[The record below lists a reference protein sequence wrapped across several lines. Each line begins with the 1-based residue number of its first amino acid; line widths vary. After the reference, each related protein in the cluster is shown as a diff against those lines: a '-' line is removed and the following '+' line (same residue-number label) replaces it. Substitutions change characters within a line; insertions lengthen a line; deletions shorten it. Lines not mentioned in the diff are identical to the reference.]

1 VKRLII
7 EKIKYSYLYNFVQ
20 SIMPRLSRGKLLRI
34 SSEDRQQGETNG
46 DFTVNL
52 GNSSFIQNVI
62 GIVLKSV
69 SVKHTFGNVFS
80 GNNSFVFNYNGAALT
95 ATVPTGWYSATQY
108 AAELQIQIN
117 ALPAVL
123 NNITV
128 TLVDMPATTSLNKY
142 FTWQA
147 SGGDSIGLFSKDD
160 PTNPN
165 PAADLTGIRLT
176 TPLAVSQ
183 TAQSLPDFGGLS
195 ELYIC
200 SGALASNNAAAS
212 SNNGENIPLVC
223 EVPVEVGFGQQIF
236 YRSNDSDLDSIIF
249 PSLRSFTRID
259 IQLCTR
265 SGVVLDPQQNPVT
278 LVFKLIHSTPF
289 ASD

>member
-1 VKRLII
+1 
-7 EKIKYSYLYNFVQ
+7 
-20 SIMPRLSRGKLLRI
+20 MPRLSRGKLLRI

-52 GNSSFIQNVI
+52 GNSSFVQNVI
-62 GIVLKSV
+62 GVVLKSV
-69 SVKHTFGNVFS
+69 SVKHVFPNVFA
-80 GNNSFVFNYNGAALT
+80 GNNSFVFNYNGIPLT
-95 ATVPTGWYSATQY
+95 AIVPTGWYSATQY

-117 ALPAVL
+117 ALPAVTNL
-123 NNITV
+123 ITV
-128 TLVDMPATTSLNKY
+128 TLVDTPATTSLNKY
-142 FTWQA
+142 FVFTG
-147 SGGDSIGLFSKDD
+147 SGGDTPATTSLNKYFVFTGSGGDTIGLFSKDD

-223 EVPVEVGFGQQIF
+223 EVPIEVGFGQQIF

-259 IQLCTR
+259 IQ
-265 SGVVLDPQQNPVT
+265 
-278 LVFKLIHSTPF
+278 
-289 ASD
+289 

>member
-1 VKRLII
+1 
-7 EKIKYSYLYNFVQ
+7 
-20 SIMPRLSRGKLLRI
+20 MPRLSRGKLLRI
-34 SSEDRQQGETNG
+34 SSEDKQNQESNG
-46 DFTVNL
+46 DFHVSL

-69 SVKHTFGNVFS
+69 SVKHVFPNVFA
-80 GNNSFVFNYNGAALT
+80 GNNSFVFNYNGIPLT
-95 ATVPTGWYSATQY
+95 AIVPTGWYSATQY

-117 ALPAVL
+117 ALPAVTNL
-123 NNITV
+123 ITV
-128 TLVDMPATTSLNKY
+128 TLVDTPATTSLNKY
-142 FTWQA
+142 FVFTG
-147 SGGDSIGLFSKDD
+147 SGGDTIGLFSKDD

-223 EVPVEVGFGQQIF
+223 EVPVDVSFGEQIF
-236 YRSNDSDLDSIIF
+236 YRSNDSDLDSIIYA
-249 PSLRSFTRID
+249 SLRSFTRID

-265 SGVVLDPQQNPVT
+265 AGVVLDPQQNPVT

>member
-1 VKRLII
+1 
-7 EKIKYSYLYNFVQ
+7 
-20 SIMPRLSRGKLLRI
+20 MPRLSRGKLLRI
-34 SSEDRQQGETNG
+34 SSEDRSVGETNG
-46 DFTVNL
+46 DFHVSL
-52 GNSSFIQNVI
+52 GNSSFVQNVI

-69 SVKHTFGNVFS
+69 SVKHVFPNVFS
-80 GNNSFVFNYNGAALT
+80 GNNSFVFLYNGAPQT
-95 ATVPTGWYSATQY
+95 AIVPTGWYSAAQY

-128 TLVDMPATTSLNKY
+128 ALVDTPATTSLNKY

-147 SGGDSIGLFSKDD
+147 SGGDIIALFSKDD
-160 PTNPN
+160 PVNQN
-165 PAADLTGIRLT
+165 PAGDLVGITVSTAPNAFQVAD
-176 TPLAVSQ
+176 
-183 TAQSLPDFGGLS
+183 SLPDFGGLS

-200 SGALASNNAAAS
+200 SGALGSNNAAAS
-212 SNNGENIPLVC
+212 SNSGENIPLVC
-223 EVPVEVGFGQQIF
+223 EVPVEAAFGNQIF

-265 SGVVLDPQQNPVT
+265 AGVVLDPQQNPVT
-278 LVFKLIHSTPF
+278 LVFKLIHATPF